1 MDNYKYNYNKS
12 LFLKQ
17 GAVLTLVSVFLRL
30 TNIFYRSFLSGKMGS
45 EGLGVYQL
53 IFSVFTLSVT
63 LSTSGVSLAVT
74 RLVSKVIAEKNEGSV
89 KKVIRRCLLFSFL
102 LSIFISLLLFI
113 FSDFL
118 ALYFLKDINLSPCL
132 KILSLG
138 LPFMAMCTSFKGYF
152 LALDK
157 GTVTGIADTLEQI
170 LTILL
175 CVIFFNIFSLNSI
188 ISGCTAA
195 MAASSLGETVSF
207 IYNYISYRKSLK
219 KFKNKN
225 KTKTKLPE
233 NYVRN
238 GLVHIALPCTLSSAA
253 RSLLG
258 TLENLL
264 IPIKLTELGLKRNAA
279 LSSYGI
285 LQGMAVPIVYF
296 PSSFLSSFAFLL
308 IPKISF
314 DRETNRKKHLSFLTE
329 KALYSALSFSFFF
342 LSLFYLC
349 SEEFSLL
356 IYNNAEAGAFIR
368 LLAPL
373 VPLMYLDIVVDNL
386 LKGMDKQFDSMK
398 FNMLDA
404 FLRVALIYLFMG
416 KFGMNAYISIIWF
429 STVFNAALSLNKLIK
444 VTEIGINNFF
454 PLLILLPSSFLSVQF
469 SSALSSLLPF
479 KDNLLL
485 SLIFTT
491 AVSGAGYLF
500 INLLLNKK
508 KGRNNS
514 ALL

>member
-1 MDNYKYNYNKS
+1 MKKRALIDVCKK
-12 LFLKQ
+12 
-17 GAVLTLVSVFLRL
+17 
-30 TNIFYRSFLSGKMGS
+30 TNILD
-45 EGLGVYQL
+45 
-53 IFSVFTLSVT
+53 FS
-63 LSTSGVSLAVT
+63 
-74 RLVSKVIAEKNEGSV
+74 
-89 KKVIRRCLLFSFL
+89 
-102 LSIFISLLLFI
+102 
-113 FSDFL
+113 
-118 ALYFLKDINLSPCL
+118 
-132 KILSLG
+132 
-138 LPFMAMCTSFKGYF
+138 
-152 LALDK
+152 
-157 GTVTGIADTLEQI
+157 Q
-170 LTILL
+170 
-175 CVIFFNIFSLNSI
+175 
-188 ISGCTAA
+188 
-195 MAASSLGETVSF
+195 
-207 IYNYISYRKSLK
+207 
-219 KFKNKN
+219 
-225 KTKTKLPE
+225 
-233 NYVRN
+233 
-238 GLVHIALPCTLSSAA
+238 
-253 RSLLG
+253 
-258 TLENLL
+258 
-264 IPIKLTELGLKRNAA
+264 KLTELGLKRNAA

-342 LSLFYLC
+342 LSLFYIC

-454 PLLILLPSSFLSVQF
+454 PLLILLPSSFLSVRF
-469 SSALSSLLPF
+469 SSALSSILPF